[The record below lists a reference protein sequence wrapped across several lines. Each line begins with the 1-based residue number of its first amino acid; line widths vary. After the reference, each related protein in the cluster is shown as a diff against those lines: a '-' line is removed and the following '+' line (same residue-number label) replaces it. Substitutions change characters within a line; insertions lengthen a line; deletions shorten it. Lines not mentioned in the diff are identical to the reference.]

1 MTSLIQSIY
10 YVEIWDK
17 NRYVSYTREVS
28 GKITFDGFYMPGG
41 HNFPDYMR
49 NLISRWKYNSK
60 EVQTTGGVNWLD
72 YGAREY
78 DEVIAIWTRL
88 NI

>member
-1 MTSLIQSIY
+1 
-10 YVEIWDK
+10 
-17 NRYVSYTREVS
+17 
-28 GKITFDGFYMPGG
+28 MPGG